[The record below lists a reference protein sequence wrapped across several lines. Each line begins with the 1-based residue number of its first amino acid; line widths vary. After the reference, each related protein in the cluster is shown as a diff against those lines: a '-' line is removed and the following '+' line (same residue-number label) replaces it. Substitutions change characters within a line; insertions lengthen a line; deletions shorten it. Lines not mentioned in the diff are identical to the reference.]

1 MTRIV
6 GLVTTNY
13 LGDKQYEVTVRR
25 PLAAL
30 PVLGRYRMLD
40 FALSNLV
47 NAGIDTLGIILPTNY
62 RSIVDHV
69 KSGKDWNLDRKHAG
83 LFYLPGSAYGMA
95 RTGDGHFLLRDF
107 LDNCV
112 FLERERDSYIV
123 ISSGSLIYNM
133 DYVPLVEA
141 HAASGADITVVT
153 QKAQDP
159 ATALM
164 SFEIENGE
172 VLSYKQGVQP
182 GDNAFLDTFVISGK
196 KFLELLGWFEVVE
209 HLDFFEAISAD
220 KSSINVRAYEYNLP
234 AFPIFTLEEYYR
246 NSMRLLDPELSG
258 ILFDWARPVRTKAH
272 DNPPAKYESGA
283 KVSYS
288 MVSGGSIVAGSVEN
302 SILGRNVIVEP
313 GASIKNSIIFQN
325 CVIKARAKIDYA
337 IIDKNNTVPEKAEL
351 KGTLEHLAVQ
361 EKVLTPA
368 LTSDLIM

>member
-1 MTRIV
+1 MKRIV

-13 LGDKQYEVTVRR
+13 LGDKQFDVTVRR

-62 RSIVDHV
+62 RALVDHV

-107 LDNCV
+107 LDNRV

-123 ISSGSLIYNM
+123 ISSASLIYNM
-133 DYVPLVEA
+133 DYIPLVEA
-141 HAASGADITVVT
+141 HAASGADLTVVT
-153 QKAQDP
+153 QKANE
-159 ATALM
+159 ATRALM
-164 SFEIENGE
+164 SFEVVNGE
-172 VLSYKQGVQP
+172 VLAYKQGVYP

-196 KFLELLGWFEVVE
+196 KFLELLSWCETVE
-209 HLDFFEAISAD
+209 HLDFFEAIAAD
-220 KSSINVRAYEYNLP
+220 KSNINVRAYEYNLP
-234 AFPIFTLEEYYR
+234 AFPVFTLQEYYR
-246 NSMRLLDPELSG
+246 SSMRLLDPELSG
-258 ILFDWARPVRTKAH
+258 ILFDWARPIRTKAH
-272 DNPPAKYESGA
+272 DNPPAKYELGA

-313 GASIKNSIIFQN
+313 GVSIKNSIIFQN
-325 CVIKARAKIDYA
+325 CIIKARAKIDYA
-337 IIDKNNTVPEKAEL
+337 IIDKNNTIPQKAEF
-351 KGTLEHLAVQ
+351 KGTPEHLAVQ
-361 EKVLTPA
+361 EKVLVPA
-368 LTSDLIM
+368 MAANRIL